1 MSQTTIPWL
10 SSPFEFPDTK
20 QALRYPPG
28 LLAASQEISAQW
40 LLESYPRGIFP
51 WYSQGEPVLWWSTE
65 PRAVLYLNEF
75 KLHRSLRK
83 TIQKISR
90 DPTHT
95 ITLNHDF
102 EAVMRACAEPRP
114 GQDGTWIT
122 EEIIAAYCEL
132 HRLGHAH
139 SVEHWH
145 NDCLI
150 GGLYCVSF
158 GRMIYGESMFA
169 RHTDASK
176 VAFAHWVYWL
186 KAQNVHIMDCQ
197 QATSHLM
204 SFGART
210 VPRHIFEK
218 EMTKAVLQAGINWV
232 PCELMW
238 THDST

>member
-1 MSQTTIPWL
+1 MSKVTIPWL

-20 QALRYPPG
+20 EALRHPAG

-65 PRAVLYLNEF
+65 PRAVLYLSAF
-75 KLHRSLRK
+75 RLHASLKK
-83 TIQKISR
+83 TIRKLSR
-90 DPTHT
+90 DPTHR
-95 ITLNHDF
+95 ITLNHAF
-102 EAVMRACAEPRP
+102 EAVMRGCAEPRA

-145 NDCLI
+145 HHRLI

-158 GRMIYGESMFA
+158 GRMVYGESMFA
-169 RHTDASK
+169 RQTDASK

-204 SFGART
+204 SFGAQT
-210 VPRHIFEK
+210 VPRNTFEQ
-218 EMTKAVLQAGINWV
+218 EMTQAVLQPSIDWA